1 MSGVSIGTRMKYWLK
16 EPHYPNVG
24 LEFNS
29 DCIRLAVVNV
39 DKGKIR
45 IQHLD
50 SEALPAGAIEIN
62 PFKPNIHALE
72 PVTQA
77 LRSLWSRN
85 RFKSSRI
92 CLLLQ
97 DRCALPFQITMEHPP
112 TSQEECLDLV
122 KFKLKKSI
130 PFRIEEA
137 HINFWN
143 TSGVPDFRATSLW
156 AIVMHDTVLKQYE
169 RLIESSLDVEC
180 GLVDLSTLDL
190 LNFAQAQIRAGA
202 LLEKDLLFVNLNRD
216 YISLAISQKNR
227 LMFYRTRSLERNNG
241 VVQEAL
247 TEIHPTQMYYMDK
260 LGGQNLN
267 HCFVYAAEYA
277 EELRQEVDSNLGIP
291 SSILSLES
299 YFKDQLDPSNPSLH
313 RSFVPLVGLIVSRK
327 VQFV

>member
-1 MSGVSIGTRMKYWLK
+1 MAARMKYWLK

-29 DCIRLAVVNV
+29 DCIRLAAVSV

-50 SEALPAGAIEIN
+50 SEPLPAGAVEIN

-72 PVTQA
+72 PVTHA
-77 LRSLWSRN
+77 LQSLWSRN

-97 DRCALPFQITMEHPP
+97 DRCALPFQITLEHPS
-112 TSQEECLDLV
+112 TSQEECMDLL
-122 KFKLKKSI
+122 KFKLKKNI

-137 HINFWN
+137 RVNFW
-143 TSGVPDFRATSLW
+143 TPSGVADFRATSLW
-156 AIVMHDTVLKQYE
+156 AILMHETVLKQYE
-169 RLIESSLDVEC
+169 RLIETSLQVEC

-190 LNFAQAQIRAGA
+190 LNFAQSQIRAGA
-202 LLEKDLLFVNLNRD
+202 LQEKDLLFVNLNHD

-247 TEIHPTQMYYMDK
+247 AEIHPTQMYYIDK
-260 LGGQNLN
+260 LGGRNLD
-267 HCFVYAAEYA
+267 HCFLYATEHAED
-277 EELRQEVDSNLGIP
+277 LRQEVDSRLGIP

-299 YFKDQLDPSNPSLH
+299 YFKDQLDPSNLSLH